1 MLREDPHLC
10 GQTVAPPQKHMNKL
24 TTNKTSRIE
33 SPSWLALGTRLVYAL
48 YWRRCFDRTGTI
60 TNQLVE
66 PRRGSLKVRFA
77 AGKAGEL
84 RDLAMR
90 HLSEMRR
97 LLAKPE
103 NIGEARAVLA
113 ERVGS
118 FTLSPALEWSCAA
131 KGSSGF
137 SSACISLS
145 AFRRRRSTRVGAWT
159 SNCWAGSLRLL
170 PPPR

>member
-1 MLREDPHLC
+1 M
-10 GQTVAPPQKHMNKL
+10 GA
-24 TTNKTSRIE
+24 
-33 SPSWLALGTRLVYAL
+33 
-48 YWRRCFDRTGTI
+48 I

-84 RDLAMR
+84 RDSAMR

-118 FTLSPALEWSCAA
+118 FTLSPAWNGVVRRKAPVDFLRREYR
-131 KGSSGF
+131 F
-137 SSACISLS
+137 QPSAGGVARAWAHGRRTVWRAVCVCC
-145 AFRRRRSTRVGAWT
+145 RRRDDVEKPREIGSRKYIGWEPDPYSTDF
-159 SNCWAGSLRLL
+159 
-170 PPPR
+170 

>member
-1 MLREDPHLC
+1 M
-10 GQTVAPPQKHMNKL
+10 GA
-24 TTNKTSRIE
+24 
-33 SPSWLALGTRLVYAL
+33 
-48 YWRRCFDRTGTI
+48 I

-170 PPPR
+170 PPRDDLEKPREIGSRKYIGWEPDPYSTDF